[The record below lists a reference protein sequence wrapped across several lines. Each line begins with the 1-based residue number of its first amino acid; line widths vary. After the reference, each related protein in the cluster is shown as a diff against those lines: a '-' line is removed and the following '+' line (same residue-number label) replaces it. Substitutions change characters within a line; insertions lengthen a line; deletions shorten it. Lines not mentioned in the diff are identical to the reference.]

1 MAKFTSRRI
10 VIKKF
15 LALIVLLLTALLP
28 AQSADAKGEEQH
40 VYLPMP
46 DGRYYEIPKSKRI
59 LGKDVVT
66 CIAYSQFP
74 EAYFNVKPSMC
85 EGYTAAVALTQITQ
99 NFVKTPAKVIALPS
113 GIVFSNNSGLVGE
126 NLLCKIKMS
135 YPTDFGIYSTYFTTE
150 NLSCSPLKIDLDA
163 ARSDALSTHAL
174 KFGGAIAVFFLMTI
188 GIVGKPRNT
197 LLKQGRWFSAIGA
210 AIAVAAVSQGGRNF
224 DDYLFILSINI
235 VVYITIGL
243 LCGMIWFKVTESPN
257 AVSNDLIADENNTKA
272 DVSITK
278 EHDAA
283 FPSNTHWENAL
294 RELEAGSRDELLWA
308 KCVVACNGDLINA
321 KAEYL
326 KLRVI
331 QLAETK
337 DA

>member
-1 MAKFTSRRI
+1 MAKITSGRI
-10 VIKKF
+10 VIKNF

-28 AQSADAKGEEQH
+28 AQSADAKGDEQH

-74 EAYFNVKPSMC
+74 EAYFNVKPSVC

-113 GIVFSNNSGLVGE
+113 GIVFSNNSSLVGE
-126 NLLCKIKMS
+126 KLLCKIKMS

-163 ARSDALSTHAL
+163 ARSDALSTHVL
-174 KFGGAIAVFFLMTI
+174 RFGGAIALFLLMTI

-210 AIAVAAVSQGGRNF
+210 AIAVAAVSQGSRNF
-224 DDYLFILSINI
+224 NDYLFILSINLFA
-235 VVYITIGL
+235 YTTIGFV
-243 LCGMIWFKVTESPN
+243 CGIIWFKVTESPRIDTKPN
-257 AVSNDLIADENNTKA
+257 SVTDTPTSTTLKPEVSTK
-272 DVSITK
+272 
-278 EHDAA
+278 
-283 FPSNTHWENAL
+283 FHWDRAL
-294 RELEAGSRDELLWA
+294 QELDSDSRDELLWA
-308 KCVVACNGDLINA
+308 KCAVASDGDLIKA

-326 KLRVI
+326 RLRVL
-331 QLAETK
+331 QLTE
-337 DA
+337 